1 MCILG
6 QPVILCFAHR
16 INNVLKTC
24 FYQTAQKKE
33 KRIILASTT
42 PTTKKGKTSKI
53 IIQSSSDYT
62 SSDEETKAPSPSKY
76 IELNT
81 SLSELAPK
89 TNEFTQTLPQQAKN

>member
-33 KRIILASTT
+33 KRIILT
-42 PTTKKGKTSKI
+42 PTTKNGKTSKI

-62 SSDEETKAPSPSKY
+62 SSDEETKAQS
-76 IELNT
+76 I
-81 SLSELAPK
+81 
-89 TNEFTQTLPQQAKN
+89 